1 MAYSAIDLARGS
13 IGGGTKILLVV
24 GYEGRLLLVHSL
36 WNKSIAL
43 NWDMRRS
50 LVENF
55 VVGNSA
61 AEIFVVVHSDRGCD
75 GGWLDQNHDPTN

>member
-13 IGGGTKILLVV
+13 IGGGTKILVVV

-61 AEIFVVVHSDRGCD
+61 AEILLLSTALGVVMVV
-75 GGWLDQNHDPTN
+75 GWTKTTTP